1 MSPPHLALILFIT
14 LVWGFNYVAGKA
26 GVTELPPILF
36 TGLRFFLLSL
46 ILLPWLKL
54 HRGQMLSIVIISLTM
69 GGVHFAIF
77 YMGLAAAHDV
87 STVAIAGQLGV
98 PFATIMSIIFLN
110 EKVHWKRWAG
120 ISTSFIGVMIIGFDP
135 VVFQYLNGLILVILA
150 ALVGSLAMI
159 YMRRLEGVGVFELQA
174 WIALLSW
181 PVLAPLSLL
190 MESGH
195 IDAMVNAS
203 WAGWGGVLYT
213 VVGTSLIG
221 HAGMYYL
228 LQRYEVT
235 QTAPLTLLS
244 PVWGVVFGV
253 TLLGDTIT
261 TRIILG
267 GAMTLIGVAIVS
279 SRQKALVDT
288 GG

>member
-1 MSPPHLALILFIT
+1 
-14 LVWGFNYVAGKA
+14 
-26 GVTELPPILF
+26 
-36 TGLRFFLLSL
+36 
-46 ILLPWLKL
+46 
-54 HRGQMLSIVIISLTM
+54 
-69 GGVHFAIF
+69 
-77 YMGLAAAHDV
+77 
-87 STVAIAGQLGV
+87 
-98 PFATIMSIIFLN
+98 
-110 EKVHWKRWAG
+110 
-120 ISTSFIGVMIIGFDP
+120 
-135 VVFQYLNGLILVILA
+135 
-150 ALVGSLAMI
+150 
-159 YMRRLEGVGVFELQA
+159 
-174 WIALLSW
+174 
-181 PVLAPLSLL
+181 
-190 MESGH
+190 
-195 IDAMVNAS
+195 
-203 WAGWGGVLYT
+203 

>member
-26 GVTELPPILF
+26 GVNELPPVLF
-36 TGLRFFLLSL
+36 TCLRFALLSA

-54 HRGQMLSIVIISLTM
+54 HRGQMGSIAIISLTM

-98 PFATIMSIIFLN
+98 PFATIMSILFLK
-110 EKVHWKRWAG
+110 EQVHWKRWAG
-120 ISTSFIGVMIIGFDP
+120 ITASFIGVMIIGFDP
-135 VVFQYLNGLILVILA
+135 AVFQYLDGLILVILA
-150 ALVGSLAMI
+150 ALVGSVAMI
-159 YMRRLEGVGVFELQA
+159 YMRRLKNVGVFELQA

-181 PVLAPLSLL
+181 PVLAPMSLL
-190 MESGH
+190 MEEGQ
-195 IDAMVNAS
+195 IAAMTAAS

-213 VVGTSLIG
+213 VIGTSLIG

-235 QTAPLTLLS
+235 QTAPITLLS
-244 PVWGVVFGV
+244 PVWGVFFGV

-261 TRIILG
+261 PRIILG
-267 GAMTLIGVAIVS
+267 GALTLIGVAIVTM
-279 SRQKALVDT
+279 RQKTLVDT

>member
-26 GVTELPPILF
+26 GVNELPPVLF
-36 TGLRFFLLSL
+36 TCLRFFLLSV

-54 HRGQMLSIVIISLTM
+54 HRGQMRSIAIISLTM

-98 PFATIMSIIFLN
+98 PFATIMSILFLK
-110 EKVHWKRWAG
+110 EQVHWRRWAG
-120 ISTSFIGVMIIGFDP
+120 ISASFIGVMIIGFDP

-150 ALVGSLAMI
+150 ALVGSVAMI

-181 PVLAPLSLL
+181 PLLVPMSLL
-190 MESGH
+190 MEDGQVA
-195 IDAMVNAS
+195 AMMAAS
-203 WAGWGGVLYT
+203 WAGWGGVIYT
-213 VVGTSLIG
+213 VIGTSLIG

-244 PVWGVVFGV
+244 PVWGVFFGV
-253 TLLGDTIT
+253 TLLGDSIT
-261 TRIILG
+261 PRIIIG
-267 GAMTLIGVAIVS
+267 GALTLIGVAIVS

-288 GG
+288 GD

>member
-26 GVTELPPILF
+26 GVNELPPILF
-36 TGLRFFLLSL
+36 TGLRFFLLSV
-46 ILLPWLKL
+46 LLFPLLKL
-54 HRGQMLSIVIISLTM
+54 HRGQMRAIVIISLTM
-69 GGVHFAIF
+69 GGLHFSIF

-87 STVAIAGQLGV
+87 STVAIASQLGV
-98 PFATIMSIIFLN
+98 PFATIMSIVFLK
-110 EKVHWKRWAG
+110 EKVHWKRWTG
-120 ISTSFIGVMIIGFDP
+120 ISASFAGVMIIGFDP
-135 VVFQYLNGLILVILA
+135 VVFQYLNGLVLVILA
-150 ALVGSLAMI
+150 ALVGSVAMI

-174 WIALLSW
+174 WIAVLSW
-181 PVLAPLSLL
+181 PLLIPLSLL
-190 MESGH
+190 MENGQLAAVSQ
-195 IDAMVNAS
+195 AS
-203 WAGWGGVLYT
+203 WAAWGGVLYT
-213 VVGTSLIG
+213 VFGTSLTG

-244 PVWGVVFGV
+244 PVWGVIFGV

-261 TRIILG
+261 PRIILG
-267 GAMTLIGVAIVS
+267 GAITLIGVAIVS
-279 SRQKALVDT
+279 SRQRILVDT

>member
-26 GVTELPPILF
+26 GVNELPPVLF
-36 TGLRFFLLSL
+36 TCLRFALLSA

-54 HRGQMLSIVIISLTM
+54 HRGQMGSIAIISLTM

-98 PFATIMSIIFLN
+98 PFATIMSILFLK
-110 EKVHWKRWAG
+110 EQVHWKRWAG
-120 ISTSFIGVMIIGFDP
+120 ITASFIGVMIIGFDP
-135 VVFQYLNGLILVILA
+135 AVFQYLDGLIMVILA
-150 ALVGSLAMI
+150 ALVGSVAMI
-159 YMRRLEGVGVFELQA
+159 YMRRLKNVGVFELQA

-181 PVLAPLSLL
+181 PVLAPMSLL
-190 MESGH
+190 MEEGQ
-195 IDAMVNAS
+195 IAAMTAAS

-213 VVGTSLIG
+213 VIGTSLIG

-235 QTAPLTLLS
+235 QTAPITLLS
-244 PVWGVVFGV
+244 PVWGVFFGV

-261 TRIILG
+261 PRIILG
-267 GAMTLIGVAIVS
+267 GALTLIGVAIVTM
-279 SRQKALVDT
+279 RQKTLVDT

>member
-36 TGLRFFLLSL
+36 TGLRFLLLSI
-46 ILLPWLKL
+46 ILAPFLKL

-135 VVFQYLNGLILVILA
+135 VVFQYLKGLILVILA
-150 ALVGSLAMI
+150 ALVGSVAMI
-159 YMRRLEGVGVFELQA
+159 YMRRLENVGMFELQA

-190 MESGH
+190 MEDGQ
-195 IDAMVNAS
+195 IAAMSQAS
-203 WAGWGGVLYT
+203 WSGWGGVLYT
-213 VVGTSLIG
+213 VLGTSLIG
-221 HAGMYYL
+221 HTGMYYL

-244 PVWGVVFGV
+244 PVWGVIFGV

-261 TRIILG
+261 PRIIIG
-267 GAMTLIGVAIVS
+267 GVITLIGVAIVS

>member
-36 TGLRFFLLSL
+36 TGLRFLLLSI
-46 ILLPWLKL
+46 ILAPFLKL

-77 YMGLAAAHDV
+77 YMGLAVAHDV

-110 EKVHWKRWAG
+110 EKVQWKRWAG

-150 ALVGSLAMI
+150 ALVGSVAMI

-181 PVLAPLSLL
+181 PVLAPLTLL
-190 MESGH
+190 MEKGQL
-195 IDAMVNAS
+195 DAMMNAS

-213 VVGTSLIG
+213 VLGTSLIG

-279 SRQKALVDT
+279 SRQKTLVDT

>member
-1 MSPPHLALILFIT
+1 MSAPHLTLILFIT

-36 TGLRFFLLSL
+36 TGLRFFLLSI

-54 HRGQMLSIVIISLTM
+54 HRGQMWPIAIISLTM

-98 PFATIMSIIFLN
+98 PFATIMSILFLN

-120 ISTSFIGVMIIGFDP
+120 ISTSFAGVMIIGFDP

-150 ALVGSLAMI
+150 ALVGSIAMI
-159 YMRRLEGVGVFELQA
+159 YMRRLNGVGVFELQA
-174 WIALLSW
+174 WIALMSW
-181 PVLAPLSLL
+181 PVLAPLSVL
-190 MESGH
+190 MEDGQ
-195 IDAMVNAS
+195 IAAITAAT

-213 VVGTSLIG
+213 VIGTSLVG

-244 PVWGVVFGV
+244 PVWGVFFGV
-253 TLLGDTIT
+253 TLLGDTMT
-261 TRIILG
+261 PRILLG
-267 GAMTLIGVAIVS
+267 GALTLIGVAIVTI
-279 SRQKALVDT
+279 RQKALVDT